1 MKKIVST
8 KKAISRKKLSR
19 RIWENRWNY
28 VFLLPA
34 FLFFV
39 LFCYV
44 PMGGVVIA
52 FKDYAFRKGIFGSE
66 WVGLKH
72 FERFFGSYLFKE
84 LLSNTMAISLYKI
97 IFGFTAPIIFA
108 LLLNE
113 IRNMKFKKAVQT
125 ISYLPYFMSWV
136 VLGGILTEL
145 LSPSRGIVNQFL
157 GLFGIG
163 PIHFLGDSKYFR
175 GVLVLS
181 DIWQGVGWGS
191 VIYLAAI
198 AGVDVQQYESAR
210 IDGANRWDIAVR
222 ITLPSI
228 MPTIVT
234 MFILRLGGILS
245 AGFDQVFNLYSPVV
259 YDVGDI
265 IDTWVYRTG
274 LIDAK
279 YDFATAVG
287 LFKSVVGMVLVITAN
302 FITTRIGE
310 GENKIW

>member
-1 MKKIVST
+1 
-8 KKAISRKKLSR
+8 
-19 RIWENRWNY
+19 
-28 VFLLPA
+28 
-34 FLFFV
+34 
-39 LFCYV
+39 
-44 PMGGVVIA
+44 
-52 FKDYAFRKGIFGSE
+52 
-66 WVGLKH
+66 
-72 FERFFGSYLFKE
+72 
-84 LLSNTMAISLYKI
+84 
-97 IFGFTAPIIFA
+97 
-108 LLLNE
+108 
-113 IRNMKFKKAVQT
+113 MKFKKTVQT
-125 ISYLPYFMSWV
+125 ISYLPYFMSWI

-210 IDGANRWDIAVR
+210 IDGANRWDLAVR

-234 MFILRLGGILS
+234 MIILRLGGILS

-274 LIDAK
+274 LVDAK

-287 LFKSVVGMVLVITAN
+287 LF
-302 FITTRIGE
+302 
-310 GENKIW
+310 